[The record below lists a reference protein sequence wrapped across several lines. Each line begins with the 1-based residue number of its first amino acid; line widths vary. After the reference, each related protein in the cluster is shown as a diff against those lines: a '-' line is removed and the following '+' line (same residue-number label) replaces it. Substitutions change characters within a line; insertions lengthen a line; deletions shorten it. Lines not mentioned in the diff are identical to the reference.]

1 MEKQP
6 LYVFTE
12 TSTNCLDIEYVCVC
26 STIEKARE
34 VLEFW
39 KNGELENG
47 GKIVYCNNNTWQII
61 DAESVTRTA
70 KISEVNLDEVY

>member
-12 TSTNCLDIEYVCVC
+12 TSTNCLDIEDVCVF

-34 VLEFW
+34 VLEWW

-47 GKIVYCNNNTWQII
+47 GKIICCDDNICQIL

-70 KISEVNLDEVY
+70 KISEANLDEIY